1 MTTPDQTTAPQSGL
15 KRQIVVRFVVVFA
28 CAALLGSLGALF
40 GYRMLSGQSNRH
52 SADETATHIAR
63 HFKQIKQT
71 WESDAIKLK
80 AQIDFMRLLE
90 GNDPNRWLKMHA
102 YLTVQQGEIMD
113 FDTMLILRKN
123 GSVAFSNGPDVKE
136 MVREDASRFS
146 GKWYLSEDH
155 DLHMAIRLPIWLGDE
170 GKGTLLLL
178 RPVDNATLISLA
190 PPNVDL
196 SLMEGNSVIASSLGS
211 SGIGQQINPD
221 FSGTTHPDGVLVEQ
235 RLITLDDDS
244 GVPARLVMRQRF
256 TEALTSPG
264 LIFSAILLLALL
276 SLMLWIVLGRWLQH
290 ITRRI
295 RRLSQA
301 THIFSEKHT
310 VNNAVTQ
317 CLDYSLTGADEISE
331 VSASCRDMM
340 HSVERH
346 QEEHLAYMQTL
357 DMLEEGVVEI
367 DRDGHFLR
375 ASAGWHKLAKCDEC
389 SPHHSCTA
397 LYQCIHEEDEQV
409 LANQL
414 AVLFSGEKSQIT
426 GRTRLSRSGGTDE
439 WVEYRF
445 VAGATGPDGIHSAR
459 GVMRD
464 ITQSYQLEKR
474 VTHMALHDALTGL
487 PNRVLLEDRCELS
500 LSMADR
506 TNHKVAI
513 GFIDLDHF
521 KNINDTFG
529 HKTGDRL
536 LLAFANTLKQAL
548 RSGDTLARWGGD
560 EFIVLLP
567 DLPDVENVRQAAQKL
582 VDTCSQQ
589 ILLDDNEFNVTF
601 SIGISL
607 YPDDTDNV
615 ETLLAQADRAMF
627 HAKEQGRNNV
637 QFFCDMTS
645 KGLGKKDVYIQNRLS
660 SAIKNHQIKTWFQPL
675 VDAESHCVMG
685 VEALAR
691 WHDDEYGWISPATF
705 IPMAEN
711 LGMIREL
718 GEQVW
723 LETLRNGKR
732 WREMGIDLRLAVN
745 VSRRQLFLPSFTLS
759 LLENLREFDIPPS
772 AIILEI
778 TESVALTDTE
788 FTSKRLQELTD
799 AGFTLAID
807 DFGTGYSS
815 LSQLHNMP
823 VGKLKIDISFVRRV
837 HEPQG
842 AELVQAI
849 VHMAEAF
856 DLRIVAEGVEDEKTA
871 LILREYG
878 VHFLQGYFF
887 GKPMP
892 PDEMDVYL
900 VPPVTP

>member
-1 MTTPDQTTAPQSGL
+1 
-15 KRQIVVRFVVVFA
+15 
-28 CAALLGSLGALF
+28 
-40 GYRMLSGQSNRH
+40 
-52 SADETATHIAR
+52 
-63 HFKQIKQT
+63 
-71 WESDAIKLK
+71 
-80 AQIDFMRLLE
+80 
-90 GNDPNRWLKMHA
+90 
-102 YLTVQQGEIMD
+102 
-113 FDTMLILRKN
+113 
-123 GSVAFSNGPDVKE
+123 
-136 MVREDASRFS
+136 
-146 GKWYLSEDH
+146 
-155 DLHMAIRLPIWLGDE
+155 
-170 GKGTLLLL
+170 
-178 RPVDNATLISLA
+178 
-190 PPNVDL
+190 
-196 SLMEGNSVIASSLGS
+196 
-211 SGIGQQINPD
+211 
-221 FSGTTHPDGVLVEQ
+221 
-235 RLITLDDDS
+235 
-244 GVPARLVMRQRF
+244 MRQRF
-256 TEALTSPG
+256 TEALSSPG
-264 LIFSAILLLALL
+264 LIFAATLLLALL
-276 SLMLWIVLGRWLQH
+276 SLMLWIVLGRWLQK

-295 RRLSQA
+295 GHLSQA
-301 THIFSEKHT
+301 TRLFAEQHT
-310 VNNAVTQ
+310 VNHAVTQ
-317 CLDYSLTGADEISE
+317 CLDHSLADADEISE

-340 HSVERH
+340 HSVEQH

-367 DRDGHFLR
+367 DRNGHFLR
-375 ASAGWHKLAKCDEC
+375 TSAGWQKLAKCGDC
-389 SPHHSCTA
+389 SRNNCTA

-414 AVLFSGEKSQIT
+414 AALFSGGKSQIT
-426 GRTRLSRSGGTDE
+426 GRTRLSRSGETDE
-439 WVEYRF
+439 WIEYRF
-445 VAGATGPDGIHSAR
+445 VAGTSGPDGIQTAR

-487 PNRVLLEDRCELS
+487 PNRVLLEDRCDL
-500 LSMADR
+500 LLRMADR
-506 TNHKVAI
+506 TNHKVAV

-536 LLAFANTLKQAL
+536 LLAFSNALKQAL

-567 DLPDVENVRQAAQKL
+567 DLPDVERARQAAQKL

-637 QFFCDMTS
+637 QFFCDMAS

-660 SAIKNHQIKTWFQPL
+660 SAIKNRQIKTWFQPL
-675 VDAESHCVMG
+675 VDAESRCVIG

-691 WHDDEYGWISPATF
+691 WHDEEYGWISPATF

-723 LETLRNGKR
+723 LETLRHGQR
-732 WREMGIDLRLAVN
+732 WRAKGVNLQLAVN

-788 FTSKRLQELTD
+788 FTSKRLQELAD

-849 VHMAEAF
+849 VHMADAF
-856 DLRIVAEGVEDEKTA
+856 DLQIVAEGVEDEKTA
-871 LILREYG
+871 LILKEYG

-887 GKPMP
+887 SKPMP
-892 PDEMDVYL
+892 PDEMDAYL
-900 VPPVTP
+900 A